1 MSRPDNRTYSEAT
14 LKVFERTL
22 QLLEKKLDKSTM
34 DGLRALLQE
43 GRMED
48 VIAIETLLTEAPGGT
63 DR

>member
-1 MSRPDNRTYSEAT
+1 MSQSDNRTYSEAT

-22 QLLEKKLDKSTM
+22 ELLEKKLDKSAR
-34 DGLRALLQE
+34 DGLGLLLRQ

-48 VIAIETLLTEAPGGT
+48 VAAIEALLTEASGGT

>member
-1 MSRPDNRTYSEAT
+1 MSPPDERTYSEAT

-22 QLLEKKLDKSTM
+22 QLLEKKLDKSTTE
-34 DGLRALLQE
+34 GLRTLLRE

-48 VIAIETLLTEAPGGT
+48 AIAIEALLKEAPFGT